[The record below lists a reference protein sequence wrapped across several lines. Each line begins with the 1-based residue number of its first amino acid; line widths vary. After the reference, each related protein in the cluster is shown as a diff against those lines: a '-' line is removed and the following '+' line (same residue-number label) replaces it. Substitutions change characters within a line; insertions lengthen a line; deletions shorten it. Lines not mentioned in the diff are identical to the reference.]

1 MEKETNAFGGSRSTE
16 LDELLLHEE
25 AALRRQAKEDELQMT
40 EHELRRKLNLLVRTG
55 TILMES
61 NADCNRIMRNL
72 KRCEAFLGLPEEYVH
87 IHLDYNIIMINI
99 SDETHSFSKY
109 QRCRHHNIEFSIVS
123 RISKMLWQAIREDW
137 SLDRYEEELDA
148 LNHIHKNYTP
158 WMIAVAAGLACG
170 GFCVQF
176 GCDWTAFFYAS
187 FAAIMGFRLKMWL
200 AKTGVNTYVGIA
212 ISAFVAT
219 ILAWLTSLI
228 SLNPDVAAIVPTFMH
243 SETPYHPLMAC
254 TLFIVPGV
262 PLINFV
268 SDMVSDHVV
277 VGATRALTTLMMVLA
292 MSFGIVFAIQI
303 CGIDNFVRNLSMTP
317 HNTYLDYAIAAAISA
332 MGFAT
337 IYNTPRRIL
346 PVLAF
351 SGIIAVCTRNF
362 VNLGPSNGNIGLDQ
376 GIIIGSFVGSV
387 LVSIIATKQMHWHHI
402 PHQVIAIPSVIPMI
416 PGVLMY
422 RSLFG
427 FIEMTGVVGELTVAF
442 NNAIK
447 ASLVILFIALGVA
460 IPNIFVRRL
469 IEPKSRKKLVDM
481 VMQRRAKHNEIT
493 RLSELTNS

>member
-1 MEKETNAFGGSRSTE
+1 MQGDKSSKPERSME

-25 AALRRQAKEDELQMT
+25 AALRRQAIDDERNMT

-55 TILMES
+55 AILMSS

-72 KRCEAFLGLPEEYVH
+72 RRCEAFLGLPEEYVH
-87 IHLDYNIIMINI
+87 IHLDYDIIMVNI
-99 SDETHSFSKY
+99 SDERHSFSKY
-109 QRCRHHNIEFSIVS
+109 QRCDHHVIEFTVIS
-123 RISKMLWQAIREDW
+123 RVSKMLWQALREDW

-148 LNHIHKNYTP
+148 LSHVPKNYTP
-158 WMIAVAAGLACG
+158 WMIAVAAGFACG

-187 FAAIMGFRLKMWL
+187 LPAILGFRLKMWL
-200 AKTGVNTYVGIA
+200 ARHDINTYVAIA
-212 ISAFVAT
+212 VSAFFAT
-219 ILAWLTSLI
+219 ILAWLTSFL
-228 SLNPDVAAIVPTFMH
+228 SLDPEIAASVPAFMH
-243 SETPYHPLMAC
+243 SATPYHPLMAC

-268 SDMVSDHVV
+268 SDMVSNHVS
-277 VGATRALTTLMMVLA
+277 VGATRAYTTLMMLLA
-292 MSFGIVFAIQI
+292 MSFGIVLAIQI
-303 CGIDNFVRNLSMTP
+303 CGIDNFVKDLSMTP
-317 HNTYLDYAIAAAISA
+317 HNTYFDYALAAAISA
-332 MGFAT
+332 MGFST

-346 PVLAF
+346 PVLAI

-362 VNLGPSNGNIGLDQ
+362 VNLGASNGNVGLDQ
-376 GIIIGSFVGSV
+376 GIIIGSFVGSA
-387 LVSIIATKQMHWHHI
+387 LISLIATRQMVWHNI
-402 PHQVIAIPSVIPMI
+402 PHQVIAIPAVIPMI

-442 NNAIK
+442 NYGIK

-460 IPNIFVRRL
+460 IPNIFVRRM
-469 IEPKSRKKLVDM
+469 IEPKSMLHLLKLV
-481 VMQRRAKHNEIT
+481 QARRTKHNEMT
-493 RLSELTNS
+493 HLSELS